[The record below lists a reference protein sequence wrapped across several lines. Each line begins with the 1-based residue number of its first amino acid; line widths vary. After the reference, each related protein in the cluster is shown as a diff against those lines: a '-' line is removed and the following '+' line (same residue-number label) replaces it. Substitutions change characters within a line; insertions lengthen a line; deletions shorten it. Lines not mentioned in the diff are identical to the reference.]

1 MAVDLSN
8 PTPQLSDIQGI
19 KSVIPKAGFWAP
31 ATILL
36 LSGWSTMALV
46 PKEESF
52 RVLTS
57 FHSPWLDVLMRNLTY
72 LGDGFMLLL
81 AVLVYLATNR
91 PKAWRLALAGI
102 ATSLV
107 VQSLKHGPFSE
118 VARPSLHFKQLG
130 EMIRSIPGVE
140 QHAMNSF
147 PSGHSASAF
156 ALFWMLAL
164 LNPKRRY
171 AFPFF
176 ILATLAA
183 YSRIYLGQH
192 FFNDTIAGATIGM
205 LVATIVYL
213 SWPIK
218 TGNK

>member
-1 MAVDLSN
+1 MGLFN
-8 PTPQLSDIQGI
+8 PIHHNSDHQGLTAI
-19 KSVIPKAGFWAP
+19 KRKAGFWLP
-31 ATILL
+31 AALL
-36 LSGWSTMALV
+36 LSVGWSVMAVV

-52 RVLTS
+52 RWLTS
-57 FHSPWLDVLMRNLTY
+57 YHSPWLDVAMKNLTY
-72 LGDGFMLLL
+72 LGDGLML
-81 AVLVYLATNR
+81 VLVVLIFIAVNR
-91 PKAWRLALAGI
+91 AKAWRVALTGI

-107 VQSLKHGPFSE
+107 VQSLKHGPFDE
-118 VARPSLHFKQLG
+118 IARPSLHFKQLG
-130 EMIRSIPGVE
+130 EMIRTIPGVE

-164 LNPKRRY
+164 LQPEKRY

-176 ILATLAA
+176 LLALVAA

-205 LVATIVYL
+205 LITTIVFW

-218 TGNK
+218 TENK

>member
-1 MAVDLSN
+1 MAV
-8 PTPQLSDIQGI
+8 
-19 KSVIPKAGFWAP
+19 
-31 ATILL
+31 
-36 LSGWSTMALV
+36 V

-52 RVLTS
+52 RWLTS
-57 FHSPWLDVLMRNLTY
+57 YHSPWLDVAMKNLTY
-72 LGDGFMLLL
+72 LGDGLML
-81 AVLVYLATNR
+81 VLVVLIFIAVNR
-91 PKAWRLALAGI
+91 AKAWRVALTGI

-107 VQSLKHGPFSE
+107 VQSLKHGPFDE
-118 VARPSLHFKQLG
+118 IARPSLHFKQLG
-130 EMIRSIPGVE
+130 EMIRTIPGVE

-164 LNPKRRY
+164 LQPEKRY

-176 ILATLAA
+176 LLALVAA

-205 LVATIVYL
+205 LVSTVVYL
-213 SWPIK
+213 SWPIRTESK
-218 TGNK
+218 